1 MGGEN
6 YLMRVLHVPYCFYPD
21 PVGGTEVYV
30 SSLMTCLS
38 KKNIESSVAAP
49 DIHTHFY
56 QYNNFDVDRFSVS
69 EKINN
74 LEDLH
79 GEGDEKAREEFSRIL
94 EKKKPDIVH
103 FHALTRGV
111 SLRLMREAKR
121 QDIKTVFTYH
131 TPTVT
136 CFRGTLLHLGKNI
149 CNGKLDKKNC
159 SVCTLHALG
168 VNQVTAKTVNA
179 FSVLLGDKIIKTKL
193 RGKLWTALS
202 MSQLMKLRHAVIY
215 SMMKEVDKLV
225 VLCEWA
231 KKLCMINGVEQEKI
245 MLSRHGLSS
254 KSSSI
259 IKRADMKLNF
269 PLKIVFIGRFDV
281 MKGPDIL
288 VKAIRNMLDL
298 EIQFDLYGIVQ
309 NKEEKY
315 FNTLKSLAAGDP
327 RIRFLSPVP
336 SEEVISLLCQYH
348 LLVVPSRCLETGP
361 LVVLEAFAAGVPVI
375 GSSLGGIAELVKH
388 QENGLLVKT
397 DSLKDW
403 MHVIRQCCETP
414 SIIDNFKKNIKPPR
428 SMELVSTEM
437 AALYYQLCQN

>member
-1 MGGEN
+1 
-6 YLMRVLHVPYCFYPD
+6 MRVLHVPYCFYPD

-30 SSLMTCLS
+30 NSLMTYLG
-38 KKNIESSVAAP
+38 KKNIENSVAAP
-49 DIHTHFY
+49 DTHTHFY
-56 QYNNFDVDRFSVS
+56 QYNNFDVDRFSISGKV
-69 EKINN
+69 NN

-79 GEGDEKAREEFSRIL
+79 GEGDENARQEFSKIL
-94 EKKKPDIVH
+94 EKRKPDVVH

-111 SLRLMREAKR
+111 SLRLMREAKK
-121 QDIKTVFTYH
+121 QGIKTVFTYH

-136 CFRGTLLHLGKNI
+136 CVRGTLLHLGKNI
-149 CNGKLDKKNC
+149 CNGKMDKKNC

-168 VNQVTAKTVNA
+168 ASQVVAKIVNTL
-179 FSVLLGDKIIKTKL
+179 SVLLGDKIIKTKL

-202 MSQLMKLRHAVIY
+202 MSQLMQLRHTVIY
-215 SMMKEVDKLV
+215 SMMKEVDKFV

-231 KKLCMINGVEQEKI
+231 KKLFIINGVERERI
-245 MLSRHGLSS
+245 ILSPHGLSLE
-254 KSSSI
+254 KSPLV
-259 IKRADMKLNF
+259 KQVDMKLNP
-269 PLKIVFIGRFDV
+269 PLKIVFLGRFDV
-281 MKGPDIL
+281 TKGPDIL
-288 VKAIRNMLDL
+288 VKAIRNMPDL
-298 EIQFDLYGIVQ
+298 EIQLDLYGVVQ

-315 FNTLKSLAAGDP
+315 FNKLKLLAAGDP

-336 SEEVISLLCQYH
+336 TEEVIPLLSQYH
-348 LLVVPSRCLETGP
+348 LLAVPSRWLETGP

-388 QENGLLVKT
+388 QENGVLIKT

-403 MHVIRQCCETP
+403 IRVIRQCYEMP